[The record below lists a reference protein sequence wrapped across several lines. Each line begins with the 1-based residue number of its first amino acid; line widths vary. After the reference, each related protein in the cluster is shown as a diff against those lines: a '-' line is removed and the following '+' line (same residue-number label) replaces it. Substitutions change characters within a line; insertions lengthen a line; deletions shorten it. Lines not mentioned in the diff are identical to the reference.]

1 MQNPSSSVSSG
12 TISPAIV
19 GSDKGAKEVYIVG
32 GMVLILAVAI
42 GAVWLYS
49 GQSQSYVS
57 KPSTETLS
65 NTQVTNVL
73 KASTI
78 PPVEPIVQNQSV
90 PAASAKSDSIHTDI
104 YFEVGRKGLTDDAK
118 AILATQADVAK
129 HDPDLGIL
137 VQGYTDQQGSASY
150 NMKLGMKRA
159 ETVKAELMSAGV
171 AEQQIKVV
179 SLGKDGVLC
188 LDSSDVCRNM
198 NRRVHLEIRT
208 IGKDHMMLPTVATE
222 PKTTAPIQSADDQGA
237 NTDGHGS
244 LADTLLPSLADPSAT
259 DPSPLGT
266 DLASGSYPATSLTL
280 EETESLPG
288 SGQPTES
295 FTLYNSHY
303 RGQRC
308 CTLAL
313 AHRSF
318 VCASV
323 CYSLLFRS

>member
-1 MQNPSSSVSSG
+1 MQEPSSSVSSG
-12 TISPAIV
+12 NISPAIV
-19 GSDKGAKEVYIVG
+19 GPSKDTKEVYVIG
-32 GMVLILAVAI
+32 GLVLGLAVAI
-42 GAVWLYS
+42 GAFSYYS
-49 GQSQSYVS
+49 GQDQSFAS
-57 KPSTETLS
+57 KTQAETLT
-65 NTQVTNVL
+65 NDQVTNVL
-73 KASTI
+73 KTGTTQL
-78 PPVEPIVQNQSV
+78 VEPILHNQIV
-90 PAASAKSDSIHTDI
+90 PASSYKSDSIHTDI

-118 AILATQADVAK
+118 AILATQADLAK

-222 PKTTAPIQSADDQGA
+222 PKTTEPIQSADDQSA

-244 LADTLLPSLADPSAT
+244 LADNLLPSLADPST
-259 DPSPLGT
+259 PDSSPLTT
-266 DLASGSYPATSLTL
+266 DTASGS
-280 EETESLPG
+280 
-288 SGQPTES
+288 
-295 FTLYNSHY
+295 
-303 RGQRC
+303 
-308 CTLAL
+308 
-313 AHRSF
+313 
-318 VCASV
+318 
-323 CYSLLFRS
+323 